1 VLVEARWVLLSMIGA
16 ILSMTA
22 IFTFFGFEKILGLGH
37 IVAFTPV
44 LIYLYMRRSQWRV
57 SQTYSGKW
65 IALAFAVMS
74 VSLAFDTVDVIRW
87 LVADHAT

>member
-1 VLVEARWVLLSMIGA
+1 MIGA

-44 LIYLYMRRSQWRV
+44 LIYLYMRRSQWQV